1 MGSLNELP
9 SGERIHIGIFG
20 CRNAG
25 KSSIV
30 NALTNQ
36 ELSIVS
42 DTPGTTTD
50 PVRKSMELLPLGP
63 VVMIDTP
70 GIDDEGELGEKR
82 IEKAKRVLSG
92 VDIAL
97 LVIDAKKGRSDYDER
112 LLSVIRE
119 KEIPYL
125 IVCNKSDLL
134 EGVPEGD
141 GYTVY
146 VSAKEHSGIGELK
159 ERIGSLY
166 ADGKEEKTFLRHLIR
181 PGSSVVLVCPID
193 ASAPKGRM
201 ILPQQ
206 MAIREILD
214 AGATAVVA
222 KETEL
227 SETLDTLKKPP
238 ELVVTDSQA
247 FTYVKSVLP
256 EEMNL
261 TSFSILMADYKG
273 FLKTGLKGVGK
284 IRDLK
289 DGDRILVAEGCTH
302 HRQCGDIGTVKIPK
316 LLRERTGKDLAFEAT
331 QGRDFPED
339 LSEYALIIHCGGC
352 MLHEREMR
360 YRERC
365 ASDQNVPFTN
375 YGLVLSELA
384 GTLERSLKPLKLSS
398 R

>member
-1 MGSLNELP
+1 MSSLNDLP

-82 IEKAKRVLSG
+82 IEKAKRVLNG
-92 VDIAL
+92 ADIAL
-97 LVIDAKKGRSDYDER
+97 LVIDAEKGRSDGDER

-134 EGVPEGD
+134 QSKPDGD
-141 GYTVY
+141 EHTVY
-146 VSAKEHSGIGELK
+146 VSAKDHSGIEELK
-159 ERIGSLY
+159 ERIGRLES
-166 ADGKEEKTFLRHLIR
+166 DGKEEKTFLRHLIR
-181 PGSSVVLVCPID
+181 AGSSVVLVCPID
-193 ASAPKGRM
+193 SSAPKGRM

-214 AGATAVVA
+214 ADATAVVT

-227 SETLDTLKKPP
+227 SETLEALKNPP
-238 ELVVTDSQA
+238 ALVVTDSQA
-247 FTYVKSVLP
+247 FAYVKSVLP
-256 EEMNL
+256 EELPL

-273 FLKTGLKGVGK
+273 FLRAGLKGVEK
-284 IRDLK
+284 IRHLK
-289 DGDRILVAEGCTH
+289 NGDRILVAEGCTH

-316 LLRERTGKDLAFEAT
+316 LLRERTGKKLIFDAT

-339 LSEYALIIHCGGC
+339 LSGYALIIHCGGC

-360 YRERC
+360 FRERC
-365 ASDQNVPFTN
+365 AADQNVPFTN
-375 YGLVLSELA
+375 YGLLLAELS
-384 GTLERSLKPLKLSS
+384 GTLSRSLQVRGL
-398 R
+398 